1 MAAIFD
7 LGVLLILLI
16 SAGVA
21 FFRGFIREV
30 LTIVGVI
37 GGALAALMFGKSLA
51 PVTRGWFGIVEGQDP
66 GKFMNMIPKEMAA
79 DFTAYAVIF
88 LSVFIILQL
97 ASHFFS
103 MAVAAI
109 GLGPVD
115 RTLGVIFGLARGLL
129 FVSIIYM
136 LVLFFG
142 IMDMK
147 APGEKGEKEMTYRE
161 KYFASSKTLFYVEG
175 TANWLRGFLPNS
187 AEEAKETTSDKLKAI
202 GVLDQGKTE
211 ADTPDDKATDDEGY
225 DNKERNT
232 LDGLIEKQVP
242 AEKTYN
248 E

>member
-7 LGVLLILLI
+7 LGVLLILLL

-37 GGALAALMFGKSLA
+37 GGALAALMFGKAFA
-51 PVTRGWFGIVEGQDP
+51 PITRGWFGIVEGEDP
-66 GKFMNMIPKEMAA
+66 GKFMDMIPKELAA

-88 LSVFIILQL
+88 LTVFIILQL

-115 RTLGVIFGLARGLL
+115 RTLGIVFGLARGLIFL
-129 FVSIIYM
+129 GIIFM
-136 LVLFFG
+136 LVQKIG
-142 IMDMK
+142 ILDLK
-147 APGEKGEKEMTYRE
+147 AGNDKEETYRE
-161 KYFASSKTLFYVEG
+161 KYFGSSKTLFYVEG
-175 TANWLRGFLPNS
+175 TANWLSGFLPDSEKS
-187 AEEAKETTSDKLKAI
+187 ARETTSDKLKAI
-202 GVLDQGKTE
+202 GVLGSDEPADETPAAPE
-211 ADTPDDKATDDEGY
+211 AEGY
-225 DNKERNT
+225 DNKERNS

>member
-7 LGVLLILLI
+7 LGVLLILLV

-37 GGALAALMFGKSLA
+37 GGALAALMFGKAFA
-51 PVTRGWFGIVEGQDP
+51 PITRGWFGIVEGQDP
-66 GKFMNMIPKEMAA
+66 GKFMDLIPKELAA

-115 RTLGVIFGLARGLL
+115 RTLGVVFGLARGLIFL
-129 FVSIIYM
+129 GIIFM
-136 LVLFFG
+136 LVQKIG
-142 IMDMK
+142 ILDLK
-147 APGEKGEKEMTYRE
+147 AGKDSEETYRE
-161 KYFASSKTLFYVEG
+161 RYFGTSKTLFYVEG
-175 TANWLRGFLPNS
+175 TANWLSGFLPDS
-187 AEEAKETTSDKLKAI
+187 QQQAKESASDKLKAI
-202 GVLDQGKTE
+202 GVLESDDATGDAPVAPE
-211 ADTPDDKATDDEGY
+211 AEGY
-225 DNKERNT
+225 DRKERNS
-232 LDGLIEKQVP
+232 LDGLIEEQVP
-242 AEKTYN
+242 ASRTYN
-248 E
+248 D